1 MRYLKG
7 TFVITRERDIPLL
20 RHVRNSRFVAH
31 PQLLELLQYDA
42 AAPCRNTYNWRVQ
55 RLLRTGHIRR
65 VEAESWRGT
74 PVYTI
79 TPKGLIE
86 LESHG
91 DFAVGLNS
99 RTRRMPDSHQVFH
112 SLELNAIRLCLARN
126 GLLVN
131 WQSEVELSSINMV
144 SSAPYQK
151 DYDAIVKIWIGREV
165 REFALEYE
173 RSLKNTRQYESIR
186 EALAAERQIEC
197 ILYLAA
203 DHSILVALLHQL
215 TPSPKRM
222 GFLTAQ
228 AFREQ
233 LLDASVTVNP
243 DRPMVP
249 LEEFLQYAHPL
260 YMRA

>member
-20 RHVRNSRFVAH
+20 RHVRNCRFVAH
-31 PQLLELLQYDA
+31 PQLLELLQHDA
-42 AAPCRNTYNWRVQ
+42 AAPCRSTYNWRVQ
-55 RLLRTGHIRR
+55 RLLRTGHIQRL
-65 VEAESWRGT
+65 EGESWRGS

-79 TPKGLIE
+79 TQNGLIE

-91 DFAVGLNS
+91 EFAVGLNS
-99 RTRRMPDSHQVFH
+99 RTRRMPDRHQVYH
-112 SLELNAIRLCLARN
+112 CLELNSIRLCLARKR
-126 GLLVN
+126 LLVN
-131 WQSEVELSSINMV
+131 WQSDVEVSSINMV

-151 DYDAIVKIWIGREV
+151 DYDAVVKIWIQREV

-173 RSLKNTRQYESIR
+173 RSLKNSRQYESIR
-186 EALAAERQIEC
+186 EAIAAERQIDC
-197 ILYLAA
+197 VLYVAA
-203 DHSILVALLHQL
+203 DHAILLALLHQL
-215 TPSPKRM
+215 TPSPKRV

-233 LLDASVTVNP
+233 LLEASVTVEP
-243 DRPMVP
+243 ERPMIS

-260 YMRA
+260 YMRS

>member
-7 TFVITRERDIPLL
+7 TFIITRERDIPLL
-20 RHVRNSRFVAH
+20 RHVRNCRFVAH

-55 RLLRTGHIRR
+55 RLLRTGHIQR
-65 VEAESWRGT
+65 VESESWRGT

-91 DFAVGLNS
+91 EFAVGLNS

-126 GLLVN
+126 RLLVN

-173 RSLKNTRQYESIR
+173 RSLKNTRQYETIR

-203 DHSILVALLHQL
+203 DHSILLALLHQL

-233 LLDASVTVNP
+233 LLDASVTVDP

-260 YMRA
+260 YVRA

>member
-1 MRYLKG
+1 
-7 TFVITRERDIPLL
+7 
-20 RHVRNSRFVAH
+20 VRNCRFVAH

-55 RLLRTGHIRR
+55 RLLRTGHIQRLDG
-65 VEAESWRGT
+65 ESWRGT

-79 TPKGLIE
+79 TQKGLIE

-91 DFAVGLNS
+91 EFAVGLNS
-99 RTRRMPDSHQVFH
+99 RTRHMLDCHQVYHF
-112 SLELNAIRLCLARN
+112 LELNSIRLCLAQN

-151 DYDAIVKIWIGREV
+151 DYDAIVKIWIGNEV

-186 EALAAERQIEC
+186 QALTSERQIEC

-203 DHSILVALLHQL
+203 DHAILLALLHQL
-215 TPSPKRM
+215 TPSSKRV

-233 LLDASVTVNP
+233 LQEASVTVDP
-243 DRPMVP
+243 DRPLVP
-249 LEEFLQYAHPL
+249 LEEFLHYAHPL
-260 YMRA
+260 YVRS

>member
-20 RHVRNSRFVAH
+20 LHVRNCRFVAH
-31 PQLLELLQYDA
+31 SQLLELLQYDA

-55 RLLRTGHIRR
+55 RLLRTGHIQR
-65 VEAESWRGT
+65 VEGESFRGT

-79 TPKGLIE
+79 TPKGLAE

-91 DFAVGLNS
+91 EFAVVLNS
-99 RTRRMPDSHQVFH
+99 RTRRMPDTHQVFH
-112 SLELNAIRLCLARN
+112 SLELNAIRLCLAHN

-131 WQSEVELSSINMV
+131 WQSEVELASINMV
-144 SSAPYQK
+144 SHAPYQK
-151 DYDAIVKIWIGREV
+151 DYDAIVKIWIGKEV

-173 RSLKNTRQYESIR
+173 RSLKNSRQYESIR
-186 EALAAERQIEC
+186 EALASERQIEC

-203 DHSILVALLHQL
+203 DHAILIALLHQL
-215 TPSPKRM
+215 SPSPKRV
-222 GFLTAQ
+222 GFLTAK

-233 LLDASVTVNP
+233 LLDASVTVDRN
-243 DRPMVP
+243 RPMIP
-249 LEEFLQYAHPL
+249 LEEFLRYAHPL
-260 YMRA
+260 YMRG

>member
-20 RHVRNSRFVAH
+20 RHVRNCRFVAH

-42 AAPCRNTYNWRVQ
+42 VAPCRNTYNWRVQ
-55 RLLRTGHIRR
+55 RLLRTGHIQR
-65 VEAESWRGT
+65 VEEESWRGT

-91 DFAVGLNS
+91 EFAVGLNS

-112 SLELNAIRLCLARN
+112 SLELNAIRLCLAQN

-173 RSLKNTRQYESIR
+173 RSLKNTRHYESIR

-203 DHSILVALLHQL
+203 DYAILLALLHRL
-215 TPSPKRM
+215 SPGSNRV

-233 LLDASVTVNP
+233 LLDASVTVDP
-243 DRPMVP
+243 DRPMISV
-249 LEEFLQYAHPL
+249 EEFLQYAHPL